1 MNYFKKSIQSG
12 LEEYYQILKSVLA
25 NLNNSE
31 LFWRPSLQSNNIIFL
46 VWHMGLVEDNL
57 INKIL
62 CEKERIWVTD
72 KYYEKFP
79 SLKDET
85 GFGFTLEELDDF
97 PQMDIVWLMNYY
109 DVVRE
114 RTENIIEKI
123 TQEDLSLNYTFG
135 QRQVSGFWILGR
147 LITEESQH
155 LGQISYIRGLMRGL
169 NH

>member
-85 GFGFTLEELDDF
+85 GFGFTLEELDNF
-97 PQMDIVWLMNYY
+97 PQMDLVWLMNYY

-123 TQEDLSLNYTFG
+123 TQEDLSLNYTFK

>member
-85 GFGFTLEELDDF
+85 GFGFTLEELDNF
-97 PQMDIVWLMNYY
+97 PQMDLVWLMNYY

>member
-12 LEEYYQILKSVLA
+12 LDEYYHILKKVLS
-25 NLNNSE
+25 NLNKSE
-31 LFWRPSLQSNNIIFL
+31 LLWRPSLQSNNIIFL

-57 INKIL
+57 INKVL
-62 CEKERIWVTD
+62 CKKDRIWVTD

-85 GFGFTLEELDDF
+85 GFGFTLEELDNF

-123 TQEDLSLNYTFG
+123 TQEELSLNYTFG
-135 QRQVSGFWILGR
+135 QRRVSGFWILGR

>member
-12 LEEYYQILKSVLA
+12 LDEYYHVLKNVLS
-25 NLNNSE
+25 NLNKSE
-31 LFWRPSLQSNNIIFL
+31 LLWRPSLESNNIIFL

-57 INKIL
+57 INKVL
-62 CEKERIWVTD
+62 CKKDRIWVTD

-85 GFGFTLEELDDF
+85 GFGFTLEELDNF
-97 PQMDIVWLMNYY
+97 PQMNIVWLMNYY
-109 DVVRE
+109 DVVRK
-114 RTENIIEKI
+114 RTEQIIEKI
-123 TQEDLSLNYTFG
+123 TQENLASNYTFG

-155 LGQISYIRGLMRGL
+155 LGQISYIRGLIRGL

>member
-85 GFGFTLEELDDF
+85 GFGFTLEELDNF

>member
-85 GFGFTLEELDDF
+85 GFGFTLEELDNF

-123 TQEDLSLNYTFG
+123 TQEDLSLNYTFK

>member
-12 LEEYYQILKSVLA
+12 LDEYYHILKNVLL

-31 LFWRPSLQSNNIIFL
+31 LLWRPSLESNNIIFL

-62 CEKERIWVTD
+62 CKKDRIWVTN

-85 GFGFTLEELDDF
+85 GFGFTLEELYNF

-109 DVVRE
+109 DVVRN
-114 RTENIIEKI
+114 RTEQIIEKI
-123 TQEDLSLNYTFG
+123 TQKDLASNYTFG

-155 LGQISYIRGLMRGL
+155 LGQISYIRGLIRGL